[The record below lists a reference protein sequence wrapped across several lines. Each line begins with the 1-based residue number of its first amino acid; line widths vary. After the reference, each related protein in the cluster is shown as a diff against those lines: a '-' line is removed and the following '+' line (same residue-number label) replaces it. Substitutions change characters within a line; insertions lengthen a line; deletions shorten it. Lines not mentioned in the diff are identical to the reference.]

1 MDKAKIFLTV
11 SGSFIGG
18 VFGASFFYP
27 NYIPAIFAQLALL
40 SAVIIFFVCYKNKNA
55 IFITLALLFFAAGF
69 FVTQIRID
77 KIAAFEAAPEEVD
90 FSRRGMIVAE
100 PKIKDNQQDLVFSST
115 SPRQSNI
122 ATAGEINYNI
132 LIQESAYQKYVYGEE
147 LDLQCKLTLPKN
159 MADSDFDYRA
169 YLARQ
174 DIFYICQKPQ
184 LEKTGQ
190 NLGNRFYSAV
200 VMLKNKFS
208 KNIYALI
215 PSPEAALLEGLIIGG
230 SGNLSKE
237 IQANFSRTGM
247 THIVAVSGYNITI
260 VAQYL
265 MLLGFFLGLWRRQA
279 FWFALIGIWVFILMT
294 GFPASAIR
302 AGVMG
307 TLLLYA
313 MKNGRLANAGN
324 AILCSAAVM
333 LFWNPLLLRYDVGFQ
348 LSFLATIGIVYFYP
362 LMDKYFGEKLKK
374 YPAGVPFIAEILFM
388 SLSAQIFVLPI
399 ILFNFQTLSLI
410 SPVTNILVLP
420 ILPITMLIG
429 FLAIAISFI
438 FQPLAILF
446 SWLAYLPLR
455 YEILVINYFA
465 NLKFSALTVG
475 LSWQGML
482 VWYIILVGVIYFIKK
497 ESGKEY
503 FSPTQEIV
511 TRGRVRDRLYSSS
524 DENS

>member
-1 MDKAKIFLTV
+1 MDKARIFLVV
-11 SGSFIGG
+11 SLGFIVG

-27 NYIPAIFAQLALL
+27 DLLSAIFAQLALL
-40 SAVIIFFVCYKNKNA
+40 SAVIVFFVFYRNKTA
-55 IFITLALLFFAAGF
+55 IYIALALLLFSSGF
-69 FVTQIRID
+69 FITQKRID
-77 KIAAFEAAPEEVD
+77 KISSFENASQEVD
-90 FSRRGMIVAE
+90 FSGRGIISTE
-100 PKIKDNQQDLVFSST
+100 PKIKDSRQDLIFSSA

-132 LIQESAYQKYVYGEE
+132 LIQESAFKNFAYGEE
-147 LDLQCKLTLPKN
+147 IDLRCKLTMPKN
-159 MADSDFDYRA
+159 MADSDFDYKA

-174 DIFYICQKPQ
+174 DIFYLCQKPEI
-184 LEKTGQ
+184 EKTGR
-190 NLGNRFYSAV
+190 NLGNRFYGAV
-200 VMLKNKFS
+200 VGVKNKFS
-208 KNIYALI
+208 EKIFALI
-215 PSPEAALLEGLIIGG
+215 PSPEAGLLEGLIIGG

-260 VAQYL
+260 VAEYL

-279 FWFALIGIWVFILMT
+279 FWFALIGIWIFILLT

-324 AILCSAAVM
+324 AIIFSAAVM
-333 LFWNPLLLRYDVGFQ
+333 LIWNPLLLRYDVGFQ

-362 LMDKYFGEKLKK
+362 LFEKYFGEKLKK
-374 YPAGVPFIAEILFM
+374 YPAVISFIAEILFM

-410 SPVTNILVLP
+410 SSVTNILVLP

-429 FLAIAISFI
+429 FLAVAISFI
-438 FQPLAILF
+438 FQPVAIFF

-465 NLKFSALTVG
+465 NLKFSALALG
-475 LSWQGML
+475 LSWQGMV
-482 VWYIILVGVIYFIKK
+482 VWYIILISVIYYFKK
-497 ESGKEY
+497 K
-503 FSPTQEIV
+503 TKCQ
-511 TRGRVRDRLYSSS
+511 T
-524 DENS
+524 EN